1 MCLPLAGTILH
12 TANHYLP
19 IRPLGPHRCLAR
31 HTLAPMR
38 PQCVSPS
45 PPPLVFGRHTTP
57 VADKTQTG
65 VYYVTRNMN
74 KAGDVQGEV
83 FFSKDEA
90 SAHAGALA
98 KEDLEQSVLTEV
110 VMPFYTRPAACGKRN
125 GLFVPLSNDCPAPA
139 GFPLR
144 MDTFRAQ
151 HGNIPSALFL
161 THSTKD
167 ILSLFDGGAELITST
182 VKIENARALLPM
194 PTLSTHGF
202 ELLWCPSASAA
213 DLTGIAGAKRVQEDY
228 YGETESALR
237 ELTGADAAIAIT
249 HVLRTSDDAK
259 KCRDAGAGFA
269 TYMHTDQSH
278 RSWAPRLAEVL
289 CDSWIDVG
297 PPGLSEADAR
307 RASRA
312 RRYVVLSAWRY
323 LGPAET
329 CRHSHLALLDHTTL
343 TSRDEVLDFSLI
355 AGDFEGG
362 NYRLRES
369 STSAHRFL
377 YYPAMSRDEML
388 CFTVFDSNPPVGT
401 SDSLFKHVPVA
412 SVFHGAFKDP
422 TAPKGEP
429 QRESVDVRVLLIWD

>member
-1 MCLPLAGTILH
+1 MA
-12 TANHYLP
+12 
-19 IRPLGPHRCLAR
+19 
-31 HTLAPMR
+31 
-38 PQCVSPS
+38 
-45 PPPLVFGRHTTP
+45 
-57 VADKTQTG
+57 G

-151 HGNIPSALFL
+151 HGNIRSAFL
-161 THSTKD
+161 TKD

-202 ELLWCPSASAA
+202 ELLSCPSASAA
-213 DLTGIAGAKRVQEDY
+213 ALPEHKDY

-237 ELTGADAAIAIT
+237 ELTGADAAVAVA
-249 HVLRTSDDAK
+249 HVLRTSDDTK

-269 TYMHTDQSH
+269 TYIHTDQSH
-278 RSWAPRLAEVL
+278 RSWAPRLAEL

-388 CFTVFDSNPPVGT
+388 CFTVFDSNPPAGT